1 MSMKDFVNTLNDEQK
16 QALLKALKDEDNVAL
31 AHIPTETKE
40 QTKAIINENFTMT
53 KPVSGGYKKRKEP
66 VKAQTNTWTDTG
78 ESKEILTPKI
88 NPTPRTRKP
97 PVKVKLRCH
106 VCNKDFDID
115 KRFVFG
121 EYNRCDRCA
130 SKK

>member
-16 QALLKALKDEDNVAL
+16 KALLEALSPVSSSAPSRGLNDA
-31 AHIPTETKE
+31 KE
-40 QTKAIINENFTMT
+40 QARTSTSDTFSMN
-53 KPVSGGYKKRKEP
+53 KPTSGGYKNRKEP

-78 ESKEILTPKI
+78 ESKEIVTPAI
-88 NPTPRTRKP
+88 NPTPRTRKLP
-97 PVKVKLRCH
+97 AKVKIRCH
-106 VCNKDFDID
+106 VCNNEFDAD

-121 EYNRCDRCA
+121 EYSRCDKCA